1 MTDSFANWPQRI
13 VEKKKKKE
21 RKQWKAEDD
30 MIHAQLLKLL
40 IVIDYQKK
48 CSSWLHG

>member
-1 MTDSFANWPQRI
+1 MTDFFANWPQGI
-13 VEKKKKKE
+13 VEKKKE
-21 RKQWKAEDD
+21 RKQWKAVDD
-30 MIHAQLLKLL
+30 MIHAQLLKLP